1 MIPYKRREAILSILQ
16 NRDLVYIEELMKE
29 IPSVSESTIRRDIK
43 TLEEQGFISHHYGG
57 AIKYNGL
64 VEDVPINTR
73 KTKLIEEKERIAKY
87 IADNIADRSIV
98 YIDSGTSTTAVL
110 KYLKPTVSV
119 ITSSIDLR
127 AFEECPCEI
136 YIIGGNYSKERASLY
151 GAATIYALEHSNFD
165 IAVLGAN
172 GYCES
177 KGITTA
183 SMDEA
188 FKKQTVIEKSAKV
201 MFSLDHSKEGV
212 CSFAKICDIDE
223 HMIVT
228 DEKSKLS
235 DKFENIIAVT
245 KNDV

>member
-16 NRDLVYIEELMKE
+16 NRDLVYIEELTKE
-29 IPSVSESTIRRDIK
+29 IPTVSESTIRRDIK

-64 VEDVPINTR
+64 IEEVPINAR
-73 KTKLIEEKERIAKY
+73 KTKLIKEKERIAEY
-87 IADNIADRSIV
+87 IAEMIPDKAVV
-98 YIDSGTSTTAVL
+98 YVDSGTSTSAVM
-110 KYLKPTVSV
+110 KYLKSSVSV
-119 ITSSIDLR
+119 VTTSIDLR
-127 AFEECPCEI
+127 AFEECACEI

-151 GAATIYALEHSNFD
+151 GASTIYALQHSNFD
-165 IAVLGAN
+165 FALLGAN

-188 FKKQTVIEKSAKV
+188 FKKQMVIEKSEKV
-201 MFSLDHSKEGV
+201 MFLLDHSKEGA

-228 DEKSKLS
+228 DEDSRLTEKY
-235 DKFENIIAVT
+235 ENIISVT
-245 KNDV
+245 